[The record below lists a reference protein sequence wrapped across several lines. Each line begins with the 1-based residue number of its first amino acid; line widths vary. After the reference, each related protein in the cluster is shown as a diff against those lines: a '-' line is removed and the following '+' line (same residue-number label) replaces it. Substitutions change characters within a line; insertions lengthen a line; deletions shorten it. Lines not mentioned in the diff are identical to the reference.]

1 MVDFD
6 GRAARGNRFA
16 FAPCLSTRALSPPF
30 YHGCCCAEGVDVEL
44 WWGEV
49 EKSGHSAAFLLLP
62 TAVKKRRRVLLVDEL
77 LHFFPKL
84 PALLKKKL
92 KAAAAASAAAVA
104 SSSSS
109 PSSSPGELAELLLA
123 DPVANANLLPKLL
136 ALEAVPIDDVSKFF
150 FLCLKLHDGR
160 FFFDGHICRLL
171 PSPSSPSLGPAF

>member
-1 MVDFD
+1 M
-6 GRAARGNRFA
+6 
-16 FAPCLSTRALSPPF
+16 
-30 YHGCCCAEGVDVEL
+30 EL

-77 LHFFPKL
+77 LHFFPKM

-92 KAAAAASAAAVA
+92 KATA